1 MYCGISSHSKE
12 WKDSQT
18 RRCAIKGEVPWVPL
32 DHLSI
37 NGCSIQTTIFKRA
50 WAAADPKWVNSK
62 NSDKFQWYS
71 LITKIICWGLYLLLP
86 IETIFISC
94 GKFGIGNDLLCH
106 HIILPWH
113 NLHLSWK
120 PRGKANLSILCLCVW
135 EMTRYSVKCDCT
147 LPTPDKP
154 YPTLST
160 HAAKSIQ
167 LATKGNYWTE
177 KHVTKIMT
185 QYC

>member
-1 MYCGISSHSKE
+1 M
-12 WKDSQT
+12 
-18 RRCAIKGEVPWVPL
+18 
-32 DHLSI
+32 
-37 NGCSIQTTIFKRA
+37 N
-50 WAAADPKWVNSK
+50 
-62 NSDKFQWYS
+62 YS

-120 PRGKANLSILCLCVW
+120 PRGEANLSISCLCVW
-135 EMTRYSVKCDCT
+135 EMTRYSVKCNCT

-185 QYC
+185 QYCQSTQRMAGI